1 MDVPAAPASKHPRR
15 LTRGAPWPIGRLWV
29 VVTGLLAAVL
39 VPTVFV
45 LWFMSAAM
53 RNERLAVRQRLV
65 EVCQVQ
71 LLEARRQLGDR
82 WEAKA
87 RLADELAS
95 AAPPQAFA
103 AAAGQGLAE
112 AVIIRNPDGSL
123 AYPAWDLATSA
134 PAPRQ
139 SAALLQLERD
149 DPAAAQQLY
158 GQAAANAIGPAARVS
173 ARIAQARCLAAMGRP
188 REAADAL
195 TAVFEQDFGV
205 RDERGR
211 LLGPLAGLLAWQVSG
226 QAAGELADALARRA
240 GDYGD
245 PPMPPAQRRLLM
257 QTLRPAMEPDVPAT
271 FDAEALADAYLAK
284 PRPTPSAALS
294 PCGDGLWHI
303 AWDHGRVIGVFRQA
317 HLAGELARAGL
328 YPPANPGTTIRL
340 NPPGVRDPEAVA
352 SVAAG
357 DAWPGWSLEM
367 TMPPDLLAGA
377 ADRRRIAYLWTGW
390 LAVTAIAVIG
400 VIVAAVITRQLRLA
414 QQKNNLVA
422 AVTHELKTP
431 LSSVRVLVDLLLA
444 GQCDDPAQVREY
456 HLLIARE
463 NQRLGRVIDNFLTH
477 SRIEGRKPLVR
488 LAPVELAPIVAAAVE
503 ALADRF
509 DQPGCRLSVELPPD
523 SPWVLGDADA
533 LTTVLVNLLDN
544 AHKYTGAVKE
554 VAVRAWTDGRTVHL
568 TVGDNGIG
576 IARRDWR
583 RVFKRFYRVDRNL
596 TAPAAGCGLGLSIAR
611 YIIQAHGGSIGLESQ
626 PGRGSTFA
634 LTLRAAPADRP
645 KEGASHE

>member
-1 MDVPAAPASKHPRR
+1 M
-15 LTRGAPWPIGRLWV
+15 GRLWV

-82 WEAKA
+82 WGAKA

-112 AVIIRNPDGSL
+112 AVTIRTGDGGL
-123 AYPAWDLATSA
+123 AYPAWDLATAA

-139 SAALLQLERD
+139 NAALLQLERD

-158 GQAAANAIGPAARVS
+158 AQAATNAIGEAARAS
-173 ARIAQARCLAAMGRP
+173 ARIAQARCLAAMGKP
-188 REAADAL
+188 REAADVL

-211 LLGPLAGLLAWQVSG
+211 LLGPLAGLLAWELSG
-226 QAAGELADALARRA
+226 QAPGALADALIRRA

-257 QTLRPAMEPDVPAT
+257 QALRPVMGSEVPAT
-271 FDAEALADAYLAK
+271 FEAERLADVYLAK
-284 PRPTPSAALS
+284 PRPTPSAAMS
-294 PCGDGLWHI
+294 PCGDDLWHV
-303 AWDHGRVIGVFRQA
+303 AWSQGRVIGVFSQA
-317 HLAGELARAGL
+317 YLAGELARAGVL
-328 YPPANPGTTIRL
+328 RPAESATTVRL
-340 NPPGVRDPEAVA
+340 APPGGRDGDAVA
-352 SVAAG
+352 SVPAG
-357 DAWPGWSLEM
+357 DALPGWTLEM
-367 TMPPDLLAGA
+367 TMPSDLLASA
-377 ADRRRIAYLWTGW
+377 ADRQRVAYLWTGVV
-390 LAVTAIAVIG
+390 AVAAIAAIG
-400 VIVAAVITRQLRLA
+400 VVVAAVITRQLRLA
-414 QQKNNLVA
+414 QLKNNLVA

-568 TVGDNGIG
+568 TVSDNGIG

-611 YIIQAHGGSIGLESQ
+611 YIIQAHGGSIGVESQ